1 MNILQYMQ
9 TDLVCLQADEPL
21 INAVEA
27 ASSERI
33 RHLPILEGER
43 LVGIVS
49 DRDIKQACP
58 SALIE
63 DGEAEYDHILRDTPV
78 RRIMRAWPVTI
89 GPDTTFAE
97 SVRLMLDHRIG
108 ALPVVDGGKLLGL
121 VTHADMLRAFLDSL
135 MRG

>member
-9 TDLVCLQADEPL
+9 TELVCLQADEPL
-21 INAVEA
+21 MNAVEA

-33 RHLPILEGER
+33 RHLPILEGGR

-63 DGEAEYDHILRDTPV
+63 EGEAEYDQILRETPV

-89 GPDTTFAE
+89 GPDATVAE
-97 SVRLMLDHRIG
+97 AVGVMLDQKIG

-121 VTHADMLRAFLDSL
+121 ITHTDMLRAFLDTL
-135 MRG
+135 GRG